1 MTTTA
6 VTATPQVHLTVARL
20 RPVWLAAGVVAVA
33 AAALAGLVMGPVA
46 LSPVAVLRHLGG
58 LHSSLDPQQA
68 AIVDQIRLPRV
79 VLGLLVGSTL
89 SLCGA
94 SYQGVFRNPLAD
106 PYLLGAAAGA
116 GLGVTIVIVGAA
128 DGVTTPALAPLA
140 AFLGALVAVALAYA
154 LGTAGSGRS
163 STALLILAGVAVASF
178 FTAVQT
184 YVQQRSQDTIRQ
196 VYSWILGR
204 LSTAGWHEVLLLLP
218 YAALTWIVLLVHRRV
233 LDVLSVGDDEASAL
247 GVHARRS
254 RLIVIIVASLGTA
267 AAVSVSGLIGFVG
280 IIVPHTV
287 RLLAGRS
294 HRVVLPLSLLFGG
307 AFLCLADLLA
317 RTLSS
322 PAEIPIGVITAFFGA
337 PFFVLVLRSS
347 GLDQLDL
354 ELERGGWL
362 SIVGPNGAGKSTL
375 LRYIAGLVPGP
386 GDLRLDGRPSQAPGR
401 RQRAQL
407 VAYVPQAPVIPTGV
421 RVLDYVLLGRTP
433 HIRTLGVEGPRDI
446 AAAHDALARLEL
458 VEFAG
463 RGVDTLS
470 GGERQRVLIAR
481 ALAQES
487 PLVLLDEPTTALDV
501 GHQQQVLELI
511 DDLRRTHELTV
522 ITTTHDLTLAGQY
535 AERLVLLDQGRIVV
549 DGDAHEVL
557 TEDNLARYYGARV
570 RIVNDNG
577 RPVVVPLREVRDR
590 P

>member
-1 MTTTA
+1 M
-6 VTATPQVHLTVARL
+6 TATTPGFQLTVARL
-20 RPVWLAAGVVAVA
+20 RPGWLAAGVVAVA

-46 LSPVAVLRHLGG
+46 LSPVAVLRHVSG

-94 SYQGVFRNPLAD
+94 GYQGVFRNPLAD

-116 GLGVTIVIVGAA
+116 GLGVTIVIAGTA
-128 DGVTTPALAPLA
+128 DGLTTPTLAPLA

-154 LGTAGSGRS
+154 LGTAAGGRS
-163 STALLILAGVAVASF
+163 STASLILAGVAVASF

-184 YVQQRSQDTIRQ
+184 YLQQRSQDTIRQ

-218 YAALTWIVLLVHRRV
+218 YAALTWIVLLLHRRV

-247 GVHARRS
+247 GVQTQRS

-294 HRVVLPLSLLFGG
+294 HRIVLPLSLLFGG
-307 AFLCLADLLA
+307 AFLCLADLVA

-337 PFFVLVLRSS
+337 PFFVLVLRS
-347 GLDQLDL
+347 
-354 ELERGGWL
+354 
-362 SIVGPNGAGKSTL
+362 A
-375 LRYIAGLVPGP
+375 
-386 GDLRLDGRPSQAPGR
+386 
-401 RQRAQL
+401 
-407 VAYVPQAPVIPTGV
+407 
-421 RVLDYVLLGRTP
+421 GRTG
-433 HIRTLGVEGPRDI
+433 RT
-446 AAAHDALARLEL
+446 
-458 VEFAG
+458 
-463 RGVDTLS
+463 T
-470 GGERQRVLIAR
+470 
-481 ALAQES
+481 
-487 PLVLLDEPTTALDV
+487 
-501 GHQQQVLELI
+501 
-511 DDLRRTHELTV
+511 
-522 ITTTHDLTLAGQY
+522 
-535 AERLVLLDQGRIVV
+535 
-549 DGDAHEVL
+549 
-557 TEDNLARYYGARV
+557 
-570 RIVNDNG
+570 
-577 RPVVVPLREVRDR
+577 
-590 P
+590 